1 MDGLLLILLSL
12 GCSACIGA
20 PAFLLCRP
28 FADLRGR
35 RWQKALM
42 LLGLG
47 YMGSLPIWVG
57 DPNLLY
63 ALPVFLAAFVL
74 CTRGDIA
81 GRLAVAAVCFCLI
94 MSLSALIDN
103 YAAEVLWGGVTSDVF
118 ALLLRAM
125 VLTGIWLA
133 LKKRLPEQPVNLSPR
148 LWRLVLG
155 LAAMPLCSLAAV
167 VLLSGGGEHSPQVD
181 SLALSLGLAVLPVAL
196 VTSVL
201 LLFSITVLAEH
212 ETLEQARRLASLREV
227 YYQSLRAR
235 ESQVC
240 QLRHDLRNHL
250 SVLGGLLEQQ
260 RWAEA
265 TAYLDELGRQEG
277 LRGPVHFC
285 ANEAANVVL
294 AVKAAELE
302 QAGVRADFRAEL
314 PPSLPLTDTDLC
326 ALLGN
331 ALDNAREGAA
341 RCPDSWV
348 RLRCRQDK
356 GLFMLQVENPVAGPV
371 DPDLATTK
379 ADRTAHGF
387 GIPGMREIAQR
398 CGGTLQAGEEQGNF
412 RLVVCLP
419 TGQR

>member
-1 MDGLLLILLSL
+1 MDGALLILLSL
-12 GCSACIGA
+12 GCSACIGT

-81 GRLAVAAVCFCLI
+81 GRLAVAAVFFCLI

-155 LAAMPLCSLAAV
+155 LA
-167 VLLSGGGEHSPQVD
+167 
-181 SLALSLGLAVLPVAL
+181 VLPVAL

-235 ESQVC
+235 ESQVR

-277 LRGPVHFC
+277 LRGPVRFC
-285 ANEAANVVL
+285 ENEAANVVL

-314 PPSLPLTDTDLC
+314 PPSLPLADTDLC

-341 RCPDSWV
+341 RCPDPWV

-419 TGQR
+419 GLI

>member
-63 ALPVFLAAFVL
+63 ALPVFLAAFLL
-74 CTRGDIA
+74 CTRGDAA
-81 GRLAVAAVCFCLI
+81 GRLAVAVIFFCLI
-94 MSLSALIDN
+94 MSLSALVDN
-103 YAAEVLWGGVTSDVF
+103 YAAEVLWGGFTSDVF
-118 ALLLRAM
+118 ALLLRAA

-133 LKKRLPEQPVNLSPR
+133 LKKRLPEQPMSLSPR

-167 VLLSGGGEHSPQVD
+167 VLLTGWEEHAPQLD
-181 SLALSLGLAVLPVAL
+181 TLALKMGLAVLPVAL

-212 ETLEQARRLASLREV
+212 EALEQARRLASLREA

-235 ESQVC
+235 ESQVR

-250 SVLGGLLEQQ
+250 TVLGGLLDRQQ
-260 RWAEA
+260 WAEA
-265 TAYLDELGRQEG
+265 CAYLDELGRQEG
-277 LRGPVHFC
+277 LQGPVRFC
-285 ANEAANVVL
+285 ENEAANVVL

-302 QAGVRADFRAEL
+302 QAGVRADFKAQL
-314 PPSLPLTDTDLC
+314 PLSLPLTDTDRC

-331 ALDNAREGAA
+331 ALDNAREAAA
-341 RCPDSWV
+341 RCPDPWV

-371 DPDLATTK
+371 APDLATTK

-398 CGGTLQAGEEQGNF
+398 CGGTLQAGEEQGDF

-419 TGQR
+419 TGQM

>member
-1 MDGLLLILLSL
+1 MREMLLILLSL
-12 GCSACIGA
+12 ACSACIGA

-28 FADLRGR
+28 FAVLRGG

-42 LLGLG
+42 LAGLG

-63 ALPVFLAAFVL
+63 ALPVFLAAFLL
-74 CTRGDIA
+74 CTRGDLA
-81 GRLAVAAVCFCLI
+81 GRLAVGAILFCLI

-155 LAAMPLCSLAAV
+155 LAAMPLCSLAAA

-181 SLALSLGLAVLPVAL
+181 RLALSLGLAVLPVAL

-235 ESQVC
+235 ESQVR

-277 LRGPVHFC
+277 LRGPVRFC
-285 ANEAANVVL
+285 ENEAANVVL

-314 PPSLPLTDTDLC
+314 PPSLPLADTDLC

-341 RCPDSWV
+341 RCPDPWV

-419 TGQR
+419 GLI